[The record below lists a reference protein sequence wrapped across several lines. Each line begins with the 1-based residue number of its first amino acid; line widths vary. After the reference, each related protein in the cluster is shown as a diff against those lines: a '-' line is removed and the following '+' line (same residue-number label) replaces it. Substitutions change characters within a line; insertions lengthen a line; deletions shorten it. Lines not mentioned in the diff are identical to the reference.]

1 MYIPHDTIPDFGTYS
16 CGVCGFELD
25 GPREAPAPTHAP
37 TRPPLA
43 GTGQTSAT
51 GVVHFTA
58 IQYGDDCQI
67 HH

>member
-37 TRPPLA
+37 TRPPISGPA
-43 GTGQTSAT
+43 RSTAAAAA

-58 IQYGDDCQI
+58 IQ
-67 HH
+67 